1 MKHDNRV
8 EWQETLCVE
17 QQPGPCQLVIF
28 GASGDLARRKLFPSL
43 LTLYQRGL
51 LARQTRI
58 LGCARQPF
66 DDESFRAHLAG
77 GLEDAPPDQV
87 SSFLALVSYQVVDYA
102 QADTYQ
108 GLGRRL
114 EQLDASQ
121 GACLPRLF
129 YLAVPATLYP
139 DITRELHD
147 AGLLHEPGEKCWRHV
162 VFEKPFGFD
171 LAGARELD
179 QLLHQYLHEK
189 QIYRID
195 HYLGKETVQNIF
207 LLRFANLIFEPIWN
221 AHYIDSIQI
230 TAAEA
235 IGVENR
241 AGYFDQAGILR
252 DMFQNHMLEM
262 LALVAMECPS
272 TFAADAVRDEKLKLI
287 RSVRPLL
294 SSSSPASDT
303 IVRGQYDGYLQERGV
318 APGSQTETFAALRL
332 AIDNN
337 RWKGVPFYLRAG
349 KKLARKSTEINV
361 VFKHVPHSIFPGIA
375 AEDLQPDV
383 LHLRIQPAEG
393 MGLTLQAKKAGP
405 KLCMGAL
412 TLNYQYQDTGEKP
425 LDAYARLLL
434 DCSLVDQTLFIR
446 SDIILA
452 AWELYQ
458 PVLDWWGRSPPEA
471 PLQAYQPG
479 SDGPLQAQRLPAA
492 DGRQWV

>member
-1 MKHDNRV
+1 VKQDNRI

-17 QQPGPCQLVIF
+17 QHPGPFQMVIF
-28 GASGDLARRKLFPSL
+28 GASGDLSRRKLFPSL
-43 LTLYQRGL
+43 LALYQRGL
-51 LARQTRI
+51 LAEQTRI
-58 LGCARQPF
+58 LGCGRQSF
-66 DDESFRAHLAG
+66 TDESFRAHLAE
-77 GLEDAPPDQV
+77 GLSGEPPAQV
-87 SSFLALVSYQVVDYA
+87 KAFLSLVFYHAVDYA
-102 QADTYQ
+102 QADAYQ
-108 GLGRRL
+108 SLARRL
-114 EQLDASQ
+114 EDLDTCQ
-121 GACLPRLF
+121 RTCLPRLY

-139 DITRELHD
+139 DITRELHS
-147 AGLLHEPGEKCWRHV
+147 AGLLHEADAKSWRHV

-171 LAGARELD
+171 LAGAKQLD
-179 QLLHQYLHEK
+179 QSLRQYLHEK

-207 LLRFANLIFEPIWN
+207 LLRFANVIFEPIWN
-221 AHYIDSIQI
+221 AHYIDNIQI

-262 LALVAMECPS
+262 LSLVAMECPS
-272 TFAADAVRDEKLKLI
+272 TFAADAVRDEKVKLL
-287 RSVRPLL
+287 RSIRPLL
-294 SSSSPASDT
+294 PTAGT
-303 IVRGQYDGYLQERGV
+303 AGIVRGQYDGYRREPGV
-318 APGSQTETFAALRL
+318 PAESQTETYAALRL
-332 AIDNN
+332 YIDNM

-349 KKLARKSTEINV
+349 KKLARKNTAINV
-361 VFKHVPHSIFPGIA
+361 VFKHVPHSIFPNIPA
-375 AEDLQPDV
+375 KALQQDV

-393 MGLTLQAKKAGP
+393 MGLTLQAKMAGP
-405 KLCMGAL
+405 KLCMGAM
-412 TLNYQYQDTGEKP
+412 TLNYNYLDSGEKP

-458 PVLDWWGRSPPEA
+458 PVLDWWENQPQDSPLLTYA
-471 PLQAYQPG
+471 PGGNGPAQA
-479 SDGPLQAQRLPAA
+479 DALLAT

>member
-1 MKHDNRV
+1 MKQDNRI

-17 QQPGPCQLVIF
+17 QHPGPCQMVIF

-43 LTLYQRGL
+43 FALYQRGL
-51 LARQTRI
+51 LADQTRI

-66 DDESFRAHLAG
+66 ADASFRAHLAE
-77 GLEDAPPDQV
+77 GLSDEPPAQV
-87 SSFLALVSYQVVDYA
+87 TAFLNLVFYQAVDYA

-108 GLGRRL
+108 ALARRL
-114 EQLDASQ
+114 EGLDACQST
-121 GACLPRLF
+121 CLPRLF

-139 DITRELHD
+139 DITRELHS
-147 AGLLHEPGEKCWRHV
+147 AELLHEPGEKCWRHV

-171 LAGARELD
+171 LAGARQLD
-179 QLLHQYLHEK
+179 RLLHQYLQEK

-221 AHYIDSIQI
+221 ARYIDNIQI

-262 LALVAMECPS
+262 LSLVAMECPS
-272 TFAADAVRDEKLKLI
+272 TFAADAVRDEKLKLL

-294 SSSSPASDT
+294 PSSAPAG
-303 IVRGQYDGYLQERGV
+303 IVRGQYDGYRQESGV
-318 APGSQTETFAALRL
+318 RPESPTETFAALRL
-332 AIDNN
+332 HIDNM

-349 KKLARKSTEINV
+349 KKLARKSTAIHV
-361 VFKHVPHSIFPGIA
+361 VFKHVPHSIFPNIA
-375 AEDLQPDV
+375 ADDLQQDV

-412 TLNYQYQDTGEKP
+412 TLNYQYQDSGEKP

-452 AWELYQ
+452 AWDLYQ
-458 PVLDWWGRSPPEA
+458 PVLDWWKNQPQDS
-471 PLQAYQPG
+471 PLQTYEPG
-479 SDGPLQAQRLPAA
+479 SSGPSQADALLAA
-492 DGRQWV
+492 DGRQWM

>member
-1 MKHDNRV
+1 MKQDNRI

-17 QQPGPCQLVIF
+17 QHPGPFQMVIF

-43 LTLYQRGL
+43 LALHQRGL
-51 LARQTRI
+51 LADQTRI

-66 DDESFRAHLAG
+66 TDESFRAHLAE
-77 GLEDAPPDQV
+77 GLSGEPPAQV
-87 SSFLALVSYQVVDYA
+87 AAFLNLVFYQTVDYA

-108 GLGRRL
+108 SLARRL
-114 EQLDASQ
+114 EGLDACQ
-121 GACLPRLF
+121 GTCLPRLY

-139 DITRELHD
+139 DITRELHS
-147 AGLLHEPGEKCWRHV
+147 AGLLQEPGEKSWRHV

-171 LAGARELD
+171 LAGARQLD
-179 QLLHQYLHEK
+179 RLLHLYLQEK

-207 LLRFANLIFEPIWN
+207 LLRFANVMFEPIWN
-221 AHYIDSIQI
+221 AHYIDNIQI

-262 LALVAMECPS
+262 LSLVAMECPS
-272 TFAADAVRDEKLKLI
+272 TFAADAVRDEKLKLL

-294 SSSSPASDT
+294 PASGPAG
-303 IVRGQYDGYLQERGV
+303 IIRGQYDGYCREPGV
-318 APGSQTETFAALRL
+318 GSDSQTETFAALRL
-332 AIDNN
+332 HIDNM

-349 KKLARKSTEINV
+349 KKLARKSTSIHV
-361 VFKHVPHSIFPGIA
+361 VFKHVPHSIFPNIA
-375 AEDLQPDV
+375 AGDLQQDV

-412 TLNYQYQDTGEKP
+412 TLNYQYQDSGEKP

-458 PVLDWWGRSPPEA
+458 PVLDWWKSQPQDSPLVPYA
-471 PLQAYQPG
+471 PG
-479 SDGPLQAQRLPAA
+479 SDGPVQAEALLVAA
-492 DGRQWV
+492 GRQWL